1 VECNVPALL
10 SIFLNV
16 LAPVFL
22 LVSFG
27 YIAGPRLNLESRT
40 LTRFSYFIL
49 IPAFT
54 FDVMS
59 SARIGATLAG
69 QMVAYTIVVH
79 LGCAAVG
86 YLVATAL
93 RRPPKMVAA
102 YMLIAIFGNVGNF
115 GIPIIQFRFPGS
127 DQALVAGT
135 VYFLAISSIAFV
147 VGVAAANWHRGSAWR
162 AALAVVKTPAL
173 IAVPPALLV
182 NSLQIELPP
191 LIARSISLLAAA
203 MIPTMLV
210 ALGVQLSGAGMP
222 RLTFDT
228 VLAATV
234 RLAAGPALALALA
247 PLFGLDGIERA
258 VGVLQAAMPA
268 AVLAS
273 IIAVENDLLP
283 EFVITTVL
291 FSTLLSI
298 VTLTVVLAIV

>member
-1 VECNVPALL
+1 MPALL
-10 SIFLNV
+10 SIFLDV

-59 SARIGATLAG
+59 NARIGAALAG
-69 QMVAYTIVVH
+69 QMVAYTVVVH
-79 LGCAAVG
+79 LGCAGVG
-86 YLVATAL
+86 YIIATLL
-93 RRPPKMVAA
+93 RRSPKMVAA
-102 YMLIAIFGNVGNF
+102 YVLIAIFGNVGNF

-147 VGVAAANWHRGSAWR
+147 VGVAAANWHRGGAWR

-173 IAVPPALLV
+173 IAVPPALMV
-182 NSLQIELPP
+182 NSLQIGLPP
-191 LIARSISLLAAA
+191 LLARSISLLSAA

-222 RLTFDT
+222 RLTLDAL
-228 VLAATV
+228 LAAAV
-234 RLAAGPALALALA
+234 RLIGGPALALLLA

-258 VGVLQAAMPA
+258 VGILQAAMPA

-298 VTLTVVLAIV
+298 VTLTIVLAIV

>member
-1 VECNVPALL
+1 MPALL

-102 YMLIAIFGNVGNF
+102 YILIAVFGNVGNF

-135 VYFLAISSIAFV
+135 VYFLAISSFAFV

-182 NSLQIELPP
+182 NSLQIELPS
-191 LIARSISLLAAA
+191 LIARSISLLASG

-228 VLAATV
+228 VLAAAV
-234 RLAAGPALALALA
+234 RLAAGPALALA

-258 VGVLQAAMPA
+258 VGILQAAMPA

-298 VTLTVVLAIV
+298 VTLTVVLAII

>member
-1 VECNVPALL
+1 MPALL
-10 SIFLNV
+10 PIFLSV
-16 LAPVFL
+16 LVPVFL
-22 LVSFG
+22 IVTFG
-27 YIAGPRLNLESRT
+27 YFAGPRLGLDART

-59 SARIGATLAG
+59 TARIGAALAVR
-69 QMVAYTIVVH
+69 MIVFTIVVH
-79 LGCAAVG
+79 LGCAFAG
-86 YLVATAL
+86 YLVATFL

-127 DQALVAGT
+127 DQALVSGT
-135 VYFLAISSIAFV
+135 VYFLAISSISFV
-147 VGVAAANWHRGSAWR
+147 VGVAAANWHRGSGWR

-182 NSLQIELPP
+182 NWLQLELPP
-191 LIARSISLLAAA
+191 LLVRPVSLLAAG

-210 ALGVQLSGAGMP
+210 ALGVQLSRAGLP
-222 RLTFDT
+222 RITLDT
-228 VLAATV
+228 VLSAGV
-234 RLAAGPALALALA
+234 RLIIGPLLALALA
-247 PLFGLDGIERA
+247 APFGIDGVERA

-283 EFVITTVL
+283 EFVITAVL

-298 VTLTVVLAIV
+298 LTLTLVLAIV

>member
-1 VECNVPALL
+1 VECDVPALL

-191 LIARSISLLAAA
+191 LIAQSIGLLAAA

-228 VLAATV
+228 VLAAAV
-234 RLAAGPALALALA
+234 RLAAGPALALA

>member
-1 VECNVPALL
+1 ML
-10 SIFLNV
+10 
-16 LAPVFL
+16 
-22 LVSFG
+22 
-27 YIAGPRLNLESRT
+27 
-40 LTRFSYFIL
+40 
-49 IPAFT
+49 
-54 FDVMS
+54 
-59 SARIGATLAG
+59 ATLAFLSFNS
-69 QMVAYTIVVH
+69 AFP
-79 LGCAAVG
+79 AAI
-86 YLVATAL
+86 
-93 RRPPKMVAA
+93 RRWSPAP
-102 YMLIAIFGNVGNF
+102 
-115 GIPIIQFRFPGS
+115 S
-127 DQALVAGT
+127 T
-135 VYFLAISSIAFV
+135 FLAISSIAFV

-228 VLAATV
+228 VLAAAV

>member
-1 VECNVPALL
+1 
-10 SIFLNV
+10 
-16 LAPVFL
+16 
-22 LVSFG
+22 
-27 YIAGPRLNLESRT
+27 
-40 LTRFSYFIL
+40 
-49 IPAFT
+49 
-54 FDVMS
+54 
-59 SARIGATLAG
+59 
-69 QMVAYTIVVH
+69 
-79 LGCAAVG
+79 
-86 YLVATAL
+86 
-93 RRPPKMVAA
+93 
-102 YMLIAIFGNVGNF
+102 
-115 GIPIIQFRFPGS
+115 
-127 DQALVAGT
+127 
-135 VYFLAISSIAFV
+135 
-147 VGVAAANWHRGSAWR
+147 
-162 AALAVVKTPAL
+162 
-173 IAVPPALLV
+173 
-182 NSLQIELPP
+182 
-191 LIARSISLLAAA
+191 

-228 VLAATV
+228 ILAATV